1 MDLATSLL
9 LFMTLSEIFSH
20 LAFPSSF
27 SVTFQMA
34 NVKLCANPF
43 WQTETN
49 LNIMNQKDVDIFKD
63 KDTQSKNVKTMYI
76 P

>member
-1 MDLATSLL
+1 
-9 LFMTLSEIFSH
+9 
-20 LAFPSSF
+20 
-27 SVTFQMA
+27 MA